1 MTHSQK
7 KTVDIV
13 APTLVS
19 GGVVWY
25 LFGKYKD
32 WRILVAGAVVA
43 WVIVYIIVSQITK
56 VAQVNGPAPVPTGG
70 GCDDY
75 DPKALTDAIYKD
87 VSCNFCLRDKQ
98 LYTTL
103 LGLADCQ
110 LRKVYNYW
118 NATYYNE
125 NNQSLPVA
133 IADESSWLDSQFGFQ
148 QDAIKAKF
156 QTLNLQ

>member
-7 KTVDIV
+7 KTVDII
-13 APTLVS
+13 APTLVA
-19 GGVVWY
+19 GGVLWY

-32 WRILVAGAVVA
+32 WRVLVAGAVVA

-56 VAQVNGPAPVPTGG
+56 VAQVNSPAPVPTGG

-75 DPKALTDAIYKD
+75 DPKSLTDALHEDITC
-87 VSCNFCLRDKQ
+87 SLCFRDKS

-118 NATYYNE
+118 NANYYSDVKE
-125 NNQSLPVA
+125 SLPVA
-133 IADESSWLDSQFGFQ
+133 IAKESSAFDSQFGYQ
-148 QDAIKAKF
+148 QAAIKAKF
-156 QTLNLQ
+156 ATLNLQ